1 LIFGSFFFACFRG
14 EFEASMFESS
24 THVID
29 DSCCSL
35 FCLYFV
41 LFFFFFCFPFVLRSG
56 VTHGRL
62 LLQLKLCF
70 CRVDFFFKKNSVIL
84 ITLVISLDFL
94 LFLSFCGFGEHHF
107 DGLAFECSPKA
118 LMDFFGEGLL

>member
-1 LIFGSFFFACFRG
+1 MTPVVLCFAFVFFCFFFLG
-14 EFEASMFESS
+14 
-24 THVID
+24 
-29 DSCCSL
+29 
-35 FCLYFV
+35 
-41 LFFFFFCFPFVLRSG
+41 FPFVLRSG

-70 CRVDFFFKKNSVIL
+70 CRVDFLLKKFVIF

-94 LFLSFCGFGEHHF
+94 LLSFCGFGEHHF

-118 LMDFFGEGLL
+118 LMDFLGEELL